1 MKKTNMTQNKKIK
14 SVKLTKQQKDRIRL
28 VLMANSLLE
37 LMNKQGKEYSY
48 EKFIECIEDILNN
61 KPKTFFIYFFIK
73 CSTHFPVS
81 TN

>member
-48 EKFIECIEDILNN
+48 EDWLIKREESLLEDHREEIL
-61 KPKTFFIYFFIK
+61 KEI
-73 CSTHFPVS
+73 C
-81 TN
+81 